1 MDRGTWW
8 ATVLGVVFMCLFT
21 RLQQVLV
28 GMCGIFGVP
37 CEIFSLWHTDCLVV
51 TQGFVAPHM
60 WDLGSLTRGLTCF
73 RCISGPIRNPWAIRE
88 VTLARKFLN
97 HPLKQLCH
105 LLPHHRGQQSTK
117 VKLAWGW
124 GPGSLTLH
132 KGQQDPDSP
141 LCKCSNSPFLCRQIW
156 TGGKK
161 TREQ

>member
-60 WDLGSLTRGLTCF
+60 
-73 RCISGPIRNPWAIRE
+73 
-88 VTLARKFLN
+88 
-97 HPLKQLCH
+97 
-105 LLPHHRGQQSTK
+105 
-117 VKLAWGW
+117 
-124 GPGSLTLH
+124 
-132 KGQQDPDSP
+132 
-141 LCKCSNSPFLCRQIW
+141 
-156 TGGKK
+156 
-161 TREQ
+161 